1 LRAPRIHIDGGATTA
16 GSFLLV
22 WGSQRRAAAATGAL
36 SGIRPEVMRRAIPM
50 RAILALLSASAVLP
64 INAAAAT
71 CTGHGVELQ
80 VLGSGGPE
88 LEDKRAST
96 SYLVWQ
102 DGAPRILVESG
113 GGSALRFGQAGAHVA
128 QLEAILFTHLHIDH
142 SADFAALIKSS
153 YFEARQRAL
162 PVYGP
167 PGNADFPA
175 TTQFLAGLFDRRRG
189 AYRYL
194 GDILMGKE
202 GGYALAAHDV
212 SLHGHEVRTL
222 FSSSD
227 VTALATQVPHGSVPA
242 LAWRVNVGGRS
253 IVFSGDTNGANGNLE
268 LLARGADLFIAHNAV
283 PEGESGAAVQ
293 LHMPPSVIARIA
305 STAGVKQIVL
315 SHRMLRTLGCESETR
330 AGIAKLYAGPVV
342 FADDLDCFD

>member
-1 LRAPRIHIDGGATTA
+1 
-16 GSFLLV
+16 
-22 WGSQRRAAAATGAL
+22 
-36 SGIRPEVMRRAIPM
+36 M

-102 DGAPRILVESG
+102 DGAARILVDSG
-113 GGSALRFGQAGAHVA
+113 GG
-128 QLEAILFTHLHIDH
+128 
-142 SADFAALIKSS
+142 
-153 YFEARQRAL
+153 
-162 PVYGP
+162 
-167 PGNADFPA
+167 N
-175 TTQFLAGLFDRRRG
+175 
-189 AYRYL
+189 
-194 GDILMGKE
+194 
-202 GGYALAAHDV
+202 
-212 SLHGHEVRTL
+212 
-222 FSSSD
+222 SSD
-227 VTALATQVPHGSVPA
+227 VTALATQVLHGGVPA

-315 SHRMLRTLGCESETR
+315 SHRMLRTLGRESETR
-330 AGIAKLYAGPVV
+330 AVIAKLYAGPVV